1 MKYKLYKAGKFI
13 VTASIV
19 LGSVMMISQ
28 RDAHAD
34 TEDSN
39 CLSDTTQV
47 ERSQEK
53 PSNSVTLS
61 TNGVASEDNPEVL
74 NSEEKEISSGDNSDV
89 TSDASPENDG
99 TTSTSVENEIPDTTT
114 SADSI
119 SNPSETSDTE
129 SEPEQTTVDTET
141 KADSEPDKSVNSSQ
155 DSDKDLQAVTVK
167 PDIESTKPTENDTNE
182 QKVTDSVQAETRAVV
197 KNGWVD
203 GKYYINNVAATGFYT
218 VSNKFYRFVDGVKQ
232 TGWQTRLNQND
243 WYYFGTDGVALS
255 GLQHLDGGYK
265 YFDASYVQAKNAW
278 RTTGQNR
285 WYFLN
290 SYDGKA
296 VIGLQ
301 RLDGGYK
308 YFDNNGV
315 QAKNAWRTTGQN
327 HWYFLNSYDG
337 KAVTG
342 LQHLD
347 GGYKYFDNSGVQ
359 AKNTWRTTG
368 QNRWYFLNSYDGKAV
383 IGLQQL
389 DGGLKYFDSSGVQ
402 AKNAWRTT
410 GQNRWYFLNSY
421 DGKAVIG
428 LQQLDGGYKYFD
440 NNGIQAKNDWRTT
453 GQNRWYFLSSYDGK
467 AVTGLQVLD
476 GRTKYFDD
484 NGIQVKN
491 QWRNLPGR
499 SIHTNSYDGVVDITT
514 LSHTWYSQLNQGA
527 PEGCE
532 ATALQIAL
540 SVKGRWASL
549 QDIYN
554 RTGYGWYGN
563 PDSNFYG
570 NPWGGGTGTT
580 QTITAR
586 RLAEATKSIYGG
598 IENLISASVA
608 DIEREIGLGNAVVTW
623 GDYTWRLNQAFHVMT
638 IVGMNQDSFLI
649 SDPYSTVNK
658 EYWISKGTWSF
669 INGNESA
676 NGWNLPKMM
685 NVIVR

>member
-1 MKYKLYKAGKFI
+1 M
-13 VTASIV
+13 
-19 LGSVMMISQ
+19 
-28 RDAHAD
+28 
-34 TEDSN
+34 
-39 CLSDTTQV
+39 
-47 ERSQEK
+47 
-53 PSNSVTLS
+53 
-61 TNGVASEDNPEVL
+61 
-74 NSEEKEISSGDNSDV
+74 NSEEKEISSGENSDV

-359 AKNTWRTTG
+359 AKN
-368 QNRWYFLNSYDGKAV
+368 A
-383 IGLQQL
+383 
-389 DGGLKYFDSSGVQ
+389 
-402 AKNAWRTT
+402 
-410 GQNRWYFLNSY
+410 
-421 DGKAVIG
+421 
-428 LQQLDGGYKYFD
+428 
-440 NNGIQAKNDWRTT
+440 WRTT

-580 QTITAR
+580 QTVTAR

-598 IENLISASVA
+598 IENLVSASVA

-658 EYWISKGTWSF
+658 EYWISKGTW
-669 INGNESA
+669 A
-676 NGWNLPKMM
+676 PL
-685 NVIVR
+685 

>member
-13 VTASIV
+13 VTASIM

-28 RDAHAD
+28 GDAHAD

-99 TTSTSVENEIPDTTT
+99 TTSTSAENEIPDTTT

-182 QKVTDSVQAETRAVV
+182 QKVTYSVQAETRAVV

-265 YFDASYVQAKNAW
+265 YFDASYVQ
-278 RTTGQNR
+278 T
-285 WYFLN
+285 
-290 SYDGKA
+290 
-296 VIGLQ
+296 
-301 RLDGGYK
+301 
-308 YFDNNGV
+308 
-315 QAKNAWRTTGQN
+315 
-327 HWYFLNSYDG
+327 
-337 KAVTG
+337 
-342 LQHLD
+342 
-347 GGYKYFDNSGVQ
+347 
-359 AKNTWRTTG
+359 
-368 QNRWYFLNSYDGKAV
+368 
-383 IGLQQL
+383 
-389 DGGLKYFDSSGVQ
+389 
-402 AKNAWRTT
+402 KNAWRTT

-580 QTITAR
+580 QTVTAR

-598 IENLISASVA
+598 IENLVSASVA

-685 NVIVR
+685 NVVVR

>member
-1 MKYKLYKAGKFI
+1 MVTYSYRFKSNVRGHVMKYKLYKAGKFI
-13 VTASIV
+13 VTASIM

-28 RDAHAD
+28 GDAHAD

-368 QNRWYFLNSYDGKAV
+368 QNRWYFL
-383 IGLQQL
+383 
-389 DGGLKYFDSSGVQ
+389 
-402 AKNAWRTT
+402 
-410 GQNRWYFLNSY
+410 
-421 DGKAVIG
+421 
-428 LQQLDGGYKYFD
+428 
-440 NNGIQAKNDWRTT
+440 
-453 GQNRWYFLSSYDGK
+453 SSYDGK

-580 QTITAR
+580 QTVTAR

-598 IENLISASVA
+598 IENLVSASVA

-658 EYWISKGTWSF
+658 EYWISKGTWAF

-685 NVIVR
+685 NVVVR

>member
-13 VTASIV
+13 VTASIM

-28 RDAHAD
+28 GDAHAD

-368 QNRWYFLNSYDGKAV
+368 QNRWYFL
-383 IGLQQL
+383 
-389 DGGLKYFDSSGVQ
+389 
-402 AKNAWRTT
+402 
-410 GQNRWYFLNSY
+410 
-421 DGKAVIG
+421 
-428 LQQLDGGYKYFD
+428 
-440 NNGIQAKNDWRTT
+440 
-453 GQNRWYFLSSYDGK
+453 SSYDGK

-580 QTITAR
+580 QTVTAR

-598 IENLISASVA
+598 IENLVSASVA

-658 EYWISKGTWSF
+658 EYWISKGTWAF

-685 NVIVR
+685 NVVVR